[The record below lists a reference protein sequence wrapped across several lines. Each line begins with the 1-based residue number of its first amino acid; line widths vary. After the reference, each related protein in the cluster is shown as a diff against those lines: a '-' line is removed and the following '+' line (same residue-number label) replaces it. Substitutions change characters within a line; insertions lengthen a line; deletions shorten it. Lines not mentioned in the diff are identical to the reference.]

1 MFLPMSFPRRLARTL
16 VAVVTV
22 GALGLIATPAHAS
35 TQMQRRVS
43 GYTTSE
49 CNAKGGKV
57 AKKLQGEGYV
67 VTFVGC
73 RYDPDSSKG
82 YVGTVFYHR

>member
-1 MFLPMSFPRRLARTL
+1 VSSPRRLARTL
-16 VAVVTV
+16 AAVVTV
-22 GALGLIATPAHAS
+22 GAVALIAAPAHAA

-57 AKKLQGEGYV
+57 VKKLQGEGYV

-73 RYDPDSSKG
+73 HYDPDSSKG